1 MHLLDTLTN
10 YPSLISNLNGRLDIS
25 MGEEMNESRGS
36 LEGIAEGDTKDMS
49 LADFLAALIS
59 IQEEWTPKIQI
70 K

>member
-1 MHLLDTLTN
+1 
-10 YPSLISNLNGRLDIS
+10 

-36 LEGIAEGDTKDMS
+36 LEGIAEWETKDMS
-49 LADFLAALIS
+49 LADFLASLIS